1 MKICGYLRQ
10 EDICID
16 LPGGTKEQVLGSLV
30 SCLVS
35 NRPGLDR
42 ENILRILLERERL
55 GSTGIGDGVAIP
67 HGKVPGLDAPLLA
80 VGRSVAGVDFNSLD
94 ERPVMIFF
102 LLIVPEEAAGIHL
115 KLLARISRLIKD
127 PALRKGI
134 LEGADAAAIHEIIHE
149 QDNRS

>member
-16 LPGGTKEQVLGSLV
+16 LAGRTKEQILAELV

-35 NRPGLDR
+35 NRPALDR
-42 ENILRILLERERL
+42 ETILRILLERERL

-80 VGRSVAGVDFNSLD
+80 VGRSVAGVNFNSLD

-102 LLIVPEEAAGIHL
+102 LLIVPEEAPGLHL
-115 KLLARISRLIKD
+115 KLLARISRLLKD
-127 PALRKGI
+127 PSLRKGI
-134 LEGADAAAIHEIIHE
+134 LEGADAAAIHEIILE
-149 QDNRS
+149 QDNRY